1 MVAFASPHGLSAVF
15 LAVRVFFI
23 GKIEFFRARKKRGV
37 TPIGRREPS
46 VESHTTAQAQIHCRI
61 KSRKTLVKCVSAGL
75 GYLLRDEALSSK
87 GYLLRDRVVGT
98 EKLFQAYVFLFMSM
112 N

>member
-1 MVAFASPHGLSAVF
+1 MVFQLFF
-15 LAVRVFFI
+15 LPYACFL
-23 GKIEFFRARKKRGV
+23 GKIEFFRERKKRGV

-46 VESHTTAQAQIHCRI
+46 VESHTTAPAQIHCRI
-61 KSRKTLVKCVSAGL
+61 KSRKTLVKCVLAGL
-75 GYLLRDEALSSK
+75 EYLPRDKPLSSK